1 MTGTNTSAQHK
12 TDDPFASLS
21 HHRFVQL
28 TTFRKNGAGVPT
40 PVWFASDHGKL
51 YVMTIKDTGK
61 IKRIRNNGRVI
72 LAPCSRRGKVLGEQ
86 IEAHAR
92 ELPSSEHE
100 RAIRLLIRRYGW
112 LYRVLTFVE
121 DLRHITRA
129 YIEIQPA

>member
-1 MTGTNTSAQHK
+1 MTVTNISAQYK
-12 TDDPFASLS
+12 TDDPFVSLS
-21 HHRFVQL
+21 RYRFVQL

-40 PVWFASDHGKL
+40 PVWFAADHGKL
-51 YVMTIKDTGK
+51 YMMTIENTGK

-72 LAPCSRRGKVLGEQ
+72 LAPCSGRGKVLGEQ

-100 RAIRLLIRRYGW
+100 RASKPLARRYGW
-112 LYRVLTFVE
+112 LYRVITFVE
-121 DLRHITRA
+121 DLRHITRT